1 MAIVDVLGP
10 ATTSATRK
18 RLSLR
23 NPATLEPLGEVE
35 VATRDDVML
44 ALSRARKAQ
53 ALWAEQS
60 FESRA
65 HVMQRAVRVLL
76 DRQDEYIDVILSETP
91 KTRSEALMMDI
102 YAACDSLHFYAREA
116 GKLLRPEKK
125 RLHGM
130 VAIAKKL
137 QVVYKPLGVVGVIS
151 PWNGPFILSINPTI
165 QALMAGNAVLLKPSS
180 STAFSG
186 KLVGDLFEAAGLPE
200 GLLTVVIGDSEAG
213 QALLEIGVDKISF
226 TGSEETGRH
235 VAKTCAER
243 FIPCTLELGGKNPV
257 IVCAD
262 ANLGNAAAGAVV
274 GNFFNAGQ
282 YCGGTERVYVVDS
295 VADDFIDK
303 VVERTSKLRQG
314 SEGEFDVGAIF
325 WPQQLEIVEE
335 HVADAIA
342 KGAKVLAG
350 GRRNPSLPGLYFEPT
365 VLTDVTD
372 DMRVLR
378 EETFGPVM
386 SIVRVRD
393 EEEAIRRANDSKYG
407 LTASVWTR
415 DKRKGFEIAK
425 RIDTGSVDIN
435 DFPQTYGSAEAPFG
449 GRKASG
455 VGQVNGAAGLRGYC
469 HAQPIQTDRFG
480 GRQTAGRYPLSF
492 KQDAGFQKFMRFLW
506 GTGLGRKLSM
516 MRLPW

>member
-1 MAIVDVLGP
+1 MAIVTPVETP
-10 ATTSATRK
+10 AGVRRRL
-18 RLSLR
+18 RLSS
-23 NPATLEPLGEVE
+23 PATLELIGEIE
-35 VATRDDVML
+35 LQTAEDVRTAL
-44 ALSRARKAQ
+44 TNARSAQPAWAALSFKERGQYMLRA
-53 ALWAEQS
+53 LEI
-60 FESRA
+60 
-65 HVMQRAVRVLL
+65 LL
-76 DRQDEYIDVILSETP
+76 EKQDEYIDVILSETP
-91 KTRSEALMMDI
+91 KTRTEALMMDI
-102 YAACDSLHFYAREA
+102 YAGCDSLHYYAREA
-116 GKLLRPEKK
+116 EKLLRPEKK

-130 VAIAKKL
+130 VSIAKKL
-137 QVVYKPLGVVGVIS
+137 QVVYKPLGVIGVIS
-151 PWNGPFILSINPTI
+151 PWNGPFILSLNPTV

-200 GLLTVVIGDSEAG
+200 GLLTVIIGDSQAG
-213 QALLEIGVDKISF
+213 QALLEVGVDKISF

-235 VAKTCAER
+235 VARTCAER
-243 FIPCTLELGGKNPV
+243 FIPYTLELGGKNPV

-262 ANLGNAAAGAVV
+262 ANLDNAAAGAIV

-295 VADDFIDK
+295 VADDFIGK
-303 VVERTSKLRQG
+303 VVERASELRQG

-325 WPQQLEIVEE
+325 WPRQLEIIEE
-335 HVADAIA
+335 HVEDAIA
-342 KGAKVLAG
+342 KGAKVLVG
-350 GRRNPSLPGLYFEPT
+350 GRRNPNLKGLYFEPT

-372 DMRVLR
+372 DMRVVR

-393 EEEAIRRANDSKYG
+393 EEEAIRLANDTNYG

-425 RIDTGSVDIN
+425 RIDTGNVDIN

-469 HAQPIQTDRFG
+469 HAQPIQIDRFG
-480 GRQTAGRYPLSF
+480 GRQTAGRYPMSLR
-492 KQDAGFQKFMRFLW
+492 QDVGFQKFMRFLW
-506 GTGLGRKLSM
+506 GTWIGRKMSM

>member
-1 MAIVDVLGP
+1 MAIVTLVDTPDG
-10 ATTSATRK
+10 ARR
-18 RLSLR
+18 RLQLAS
-23 NPATLEPLGEVE
+23 PATLEPIGEIE
-35 VATRDDVML
+35 LQTATDVRA
-44 ALSRARKAQ
+44 ALETARKAQ
-53 ALWAEQS
+53 PAWAALS
-60 FESRA
+60 FRERGRYMLRA
-65 HVMQRAVRVLL
+65 LEVLL
-76 DRQDEYIDVILSETP
+76 EKQDEYIDVILSETP
-91 KTRSEALMMDI
+91 KTRTESLMMDI
-102 YAACDSLHFYAREA
+102 YAGCDSLHFYAKEA
-116 GKLLRPEKK
+116 EKLLRPEKK

-130 VAIAKKL
+130 VAIGKKL

-151 PWNGPFILSINPTI
+151 PWNGPFILSLNPTV

-200 GLLTVVIGDSEAG
+200 GLLTVLVGDSETG
-213 QALLEIGVDKISF
+213 QALLEVGVDKISF

-235 VAKTCAER
+235 VAVTCAER
-243 FIPCTLELGGKNPV
+243 FIPYTLELGGKNPV

-262 ANLGNAAAGAVV
+262 ADLDKAAAGAIV

-295 VADDFIDK
+295 VADEFISR
-303 VVERTSKLRQG
+303 VVERASKLRQG

-325 WPQQLEIVEE
+325 WPRQLEIIEE
-335 HVADAIA
+335 HVQDAVA
-342 KGAKVLAG
+342 KGAKVLVG
-350 GRRNPSLPGLYFEPT
+350 GRRNPNLKGLYFEPT

-393 EEEAIRRANDSKYG
+393 EDEAIRLANDTNYG
-407 LTASVWTR
+407 LTAAIWTR
-415 DKRKGFEIAK
+415 DTHKGVEIAQ
-425 RIDTGSVDIN
+425 RIDTGNVDIN
-435 DFPQTYGSAEAPFG
+435 DFPQTYGASEAPFG

-469 HAQPIQTDRFG
+469 HALPIQIDRFG
-480 GRQTAGRYPLSF
+480 GKQTARRYPISL
-492 KQDAGFQKFMRFLW
+492 KQDDRFQKFMRFLW
-506 GTGLGRKLSM
+506 GTSLGRRLSLL
-516 MRLPW
+516 RLPW

>member
-1 MAIVDVLGP
+1 MAIVTPVEAPEG
-10 ATTSATRK
+10 ARR
-18 RLSLR
+18 RLKLAS
-23 NPATLEPLGEVE
+23 PATLEPIGEIE
-35 VATRDDVML
+35 LQTPEDVTNAL
-44 ALSRARKAQ
+44 AAARKAQ
-53 ALWAEQS
+53 PAWAALS
-60 FESRA
+60 FWERGQVMMRA
-65 HVMQRAVRVLL
+65 LQILL
-76 DRQDEYIDVILSETP
+76 EKQDEYIEVILSETP
-91 KTRSEALMMDI
+91 KTRNESLMMDI
-102 YAACDSLHFYAREA
+102 YAGCDSLHYYAREA
-116 GKLLRPEKK
+116 AKLLRPERK
-125 RLHGM
+125 RPHGM

-151 PWNGPFILSINPTI
+151 PWNGPFILSLNPTV

-200 GLLTVVIGDSEAG
+200 GLLTVLIGDSKTG
-213 QALLEIGVDKISF
+213 QALLEVGVDKISF

-262 ANLGNAAAGAVV
+262 ANLERAAAGAVV

-282 YCGGTERVYVVDS
+282 YCGGTERVYVVES
-295 VADDFIDK
+295 VADEFIAK
-303 VVERTSKLRQG
+303 VVERASTLRQG
-314 SEGEFDVGAIF
+314 SEGEFDVGALF
-325 WPQQLEIVEE
+325 WPQQLEIVEA
-335 HVADAIA
+335 HVEDAVA
-342 KGAKVLAG
+342 KGAKVLVG
-350 GRRNPSLPGLYFEPT
+350 GRRNPNLKGLYYEPT

-372 DMRVLR
+372 EMRVLR

-393 EEEAIRRANDSKYG
+393 EEDAIRRANDTNYG

-415 DKRKGFEIAK
+415 DTRRGVEIAK
-425 RIDTGSVDIN
+425 RIDTGNVDIN

-455 VGQVNGAAGLRGYC
+455 VGQVNGAVGLRGYC
-469 HAQPIQTDRFG
+469 HAQPIQIDRFG
-480 GRQTAGRYPLSF
+480 GKQTAGRYPLSS
-492 KQDAGFQKFMRFLW
+492 KQDDGFQKFMRFLW
-506 GTGLGRKLSM
+506 GTSLGRKLSM
-516 MRLPW
+516 MRAPW

>member
-1 MAIVDVLGP
+1 MAIV
-10 ATTSATRK
+10 TRVETPEGVRR
-18 RLSLR
+18 RLQLSS
-23 NPATLEPLGEVE
+23 PATLEPIGEIE
-35 VATRDDVML
+35 LQTAEDVRT
-44 ALSRARKAQ
+44 ALENARKAQ
-53 ALWAEQS
+53 PAWAELS
-60 FESRA
+60 FRERGRYMMLA
-65 HVMQRAVRVLL
+65 LKILL
-76 DRQDEYIDVILSETP
+76 EKQDEYIDVILSETP
-91 KTRSEALMMDI
+91 KARSEALMMDI
-102 YAACDSLHFYAREA
+102 FAACDSLHFYAREA
-116 GKLLRPEKK
+116 EKLLRPEKK

-130 VAIAKKL
+130 VGIAKKL

-200 GLLTVVIGDSEAG
+200 GLLTIVVGDSEAG

-235 VAKTCAER
+235 VARTCAER

-262 ANLGNAAAGAVV
+262 ANIDNAAAGAIV

-295 VADDFIDK
+295 VADEFIDR

-314 SEGEFDVGAIF
+314 SEGEFDVGALF

-335 HVADAIA
+335 QVADALA

-350 GRRNPSLPGLYFEPT
+350 GRRNPDLQGLYFEPT
-365 VLTDVTD
+365 VLTDLTD

-386 SIVRVRD
+386 CIVRVRD
-393 EEEAIRRANDSKYG
+393 EEEAIRLANDSNYG

-415 DKRKGFEIAK
+415 DTHKGFEIAK
-425 RIDTGSVDIN
+425 RIDTGNVDIN

-480 GRQTAGRYPLSF
+480 GRQTARRYPLSV

-506 GTGLGRKLSM
+506 GTALGRRLSM
-516 MRLPW
+516 LRLPW

>member
-1 MAIVDVLGP
+1 MAIVTPVETPEGARQRFKL
-10 ATTSATRK
+10 AS
-18 RLSLR
+18 
-23 NPATLEPLGEVE
+23 PATLEPIGEIE
-35 VATRDDVML
+35 LQTPEDVANAL
-44 ALSRARKAQ
+44 AAARKAQ
-53 ALWAEQS
+53 PSWAALS
-60 FESRA
+60 FVERGRVMLRA
-65 HVMQRAVRVLL
+65 LQILL
-76 DRQDEYIDVILSETP
+76 EKQDEYIEVILSETP
-91 KTRSEALMMDI
+91 KTRNESLMMDI
-102 YAACDSLHFYAREA
+102 YAGCDSLHYYARKSA
-116 GKLLRPEKK
+116 KLLRPEKK
-125 RLHGM
+125 RPHGM

-151 PWNGPFILSINPTI
+151 PWNGPFILSLNPTV

-180 STAFSG
+180 STPFSG
-186 KLVGDLFEAAGLPE
+186 MLVGDLFEAAGLPE
-200 GLLTVVIGDSEAG
+200 GLLSVLIGDGKTG
-213 QALLEIGVDKISF
+213 QALLEVGVDKISF

-243 FIPCTLELGGKNPV
+243 FIPYTLELGGKNPV

-262 ANLGNAAAGAVV
+262 ADLDRAAAGAIV

-295 VADDFIDK
+295 VADEFIAK
-303 VVERTSKLRQG
+303 VVERAGELRQG
-314 SEGEFDVGAIF
+314 SDGEFDVGALF
-325 WPQQLEIVEE
+325 WPQQLEIVEA
-335 HVADAIA
+335 HVEDAVA
-342 KGAKVLAG
+342 KGAQVLVG
-350 GRRNPSLPGLYFEPT
+350 GRRNPSLKGLYYEPT
-365 VLTDVTD
+365 VLIDVTD
-372 DMRVLR
+372 EMRVLR

-393 EEEAIRRANDSKYG
+393 EEEAIRRANDTNYG

-415 DKRKGFEIAK
+415 DTHKGVEIAK

-469 HAQPIQTDRFG
+469 HAQPIQIDRFG
-480 GRQTAGRYPLSF
+480 GRQTAGRYPLSS

-506 GTGLGRKLSM
+506 GTSLGRKLSM
-516 MRLPW
+516 MRAPW